1 MLSEETRRRLGAGF
15 EADDLGTQALK
26 NVPYPVRVYRLK
38 ATEPPPVPV
47 DRRPELRHDPR
58 ELVSWTV
65 RLWIGEEK
73 YEARAVDASIHGICM
88 AGIPMALLEVGKS
101 YRAEIWIPGGPEVAC
116 LVEVRNFTDRR
127 IGMRTGESLPL
138 N

>member
-1 MLSEETRRRLGAGF
+1 MYIESETLLERWLQEHPDEQLHWMTHF
-15 EADDLGTQALK
+15 K
-26 NVPYPVRVYRLK
+26 
-38 ATEPPPVPV
+38 
-47 DRRPELRHDPR
+47 LRHDPR